1 MLIWF
6 NRHTRLYLTLAAALT
21 LALMVLAGWLA
32 RRDGEDRRE
41 VELARELVG
50 YAATLE
56 QGTLDSRVMG
66 AIILLGAEDAAVRN
80 LARGTTRPDDR
91 ATVATDLA
99 GLRQHFFVEEAFLI
113 GRGGLIAGNVEG
125 GRSDP
130 ERDRT
135 TAALI
140 DATQHDA
147 PNVYPAV
154 RSGGGGDERGIF
166 LTAPVQSGAGPVGA
180 IGVKIGIAKLDQLLG
195 SWSGGPAALVSPE
208 GVVFAASRDDWRL
221 RLTANVTP
229 AQGQHIRRG
238 GQFGVHFGETSR
250 PALPFDVSMSEADL
264 DGVHYA
270 VRTQALQWSDPEGDW
285 TLMLFDQRAAW
296 WQNPLV
302 LGAMALSG
310 LASAL
315 FLFWLFLLVRTS
327 ARMREARELAEA
339 ASRAKSE
346 FLANMSHEIR
356 TPMNGVIGMSHLLLD
371 TRLDDEQRD
380 YAQTIQSS
388 AESLLTLLNDILDFS
403 KIEAGKL
410 DIEHIDF
417 DLHVLLDN
425 FAAML
430 ALRAQ
435 DKGLEFVCA
444 TAPEV
449 PGQLR
454 GDPGRLRQILTNL
467 SGNAIKF
474 THAGEVAI
482 SVDLEAS
489 PPGEAVLRFTVSD
502 TGIGIPADKHD
513 VLFRQFSQVDASTT
527 RKYGGTGLG
536 LAISKRLVELMG
548 GEIGFESREGQ
559 GSNFWFTARFPLGEA
574 APQSVTQRADIQG
587 VRILVV
593 DDNATNRQLL
603 LRQLGAWGGRVEAA
617 EGGAAALA
625 MLDRALA
632 DQDPYRL
639 AILDM
644 QMPEMDGAE
653 LGRRIRGD
661 PRLDALR
668 LAMMTSV
675 GQRGDARRLESIGFS
690 AYLTKPVR
698 QSELSDLLALLLAAP
713 EAAPATKRIVTRH
726 SLAELRHGE
735 ARVLLVEDNLVNQR
749 VALALLKKLGLPAD
763 TALNGREA
771 LTALQSRTYDLVLMD
786 MQMPE
791 LDGLEATRLIRNP
804 TMGVLDPAVT
814 IVAMTANAMKSDEE
828 ACLAAGMNDFL
839 AKPVSATGLAAM
851 VAKWLAPTST

>member
-1 MLIWF
+1 MLLWF
-6 NRHTRLYLTLAAALT
+6 NRHTRLYLALSVVLT
-21 LALMVLAGWLA
+21 LALMGLAGSLA
-32 RRDGEDRRE
+32 LRDGADRRE
-41 VELARELVG
+41 VELTRELVG

-66 AIILLGAEDAAVRN
+66 AIILLGSENAAVRKQA
-80 LARGTTRPDDR
+80 LGTAGPADATQVAARLDS
-91 ATVATDLA
+91 
-99 GLRQHFFVEEAFLI
+99 LRQLYFVEEAFLI
-113 GRGGLIAGNVEG
+113 GRGGRVISSVEG
-125 GRSDP
+125 GRADP

-135 TAALI
+135 TARLI
-140 DATQHDA
+140 GTWRTSAD
-147 PNVYPAV
+147 VYPAV
-154 RSGGGGDERGIF
+154 RGGDERGIF
-166 LTAPVQSGAGPVGA
+166 LTAPVQVGSGSVGT
-180 IGVKIGIAKLDQLLG
+180 IGINIGIDKLDLLLK
-195 SWSGGPAALVSPE
+195 SWSGGPAALVSPG
-208 GVVFAASRDDWRL
+208 GVVFAASRGDWRL
-221 RLTANVTP
+221 RLTAGVTP
-229 AQGQHIRRG
+229 EQWAEIRRG
-238 GQFGVHFGETSR
+238 GQFGAHIGETPR
-250 PALPFDVSMSEADL
+250 LPFDVASNETDI

-270 VRTQALQWSDPEGDW
+270 VRTQALQWSDSGGDW
-285 TLMLFDQRAAW
+285 SLLLFDRRAVW
-296 WQNPLV
+296 WRNPVV
-302 LGAMALSG
+302 LGAMAVSG
-310 LASAL
+310 LAAAL
-315 FLFWLFLLVRTS
+315 FLFWLHLLMRTS

-371 TRLDDEQRD
+371 TALDDEQRD

-388 AESLLTLLNDILDFS
+388 AESLLILLNDILDFS

-410 DIEHIDF
+410 DIESIDF

-435 DKGLEFVCA
+435 EKGLELVCA

-449 PGQLR
+449 PGRLR

-474 THAGEVAI
+474 TQRGEVA
-482 SVDLEAS
+482 VNVELETAR
-489 PPGEAVLRFTVSD
+489 PDEVVLRFTVSD
-502 TGIGIPADKHD
+502 TGIGIPPEKHD

-536 LAISKRLVELMG
+536 LAISKRLVEMMG

-559 GSNFWFTARFPLGEA
+559 GSRFWFTACFPLQA
-574 APQSVTQRADIQG
+574 AATQDLAAHADIRG
-587 VRILVV
+587 IRILVV

-603 LRQLGAWGGRVEAA
+603 LRQLGAWGGRVDAVA
-617 EGGAAALA
+617 DGATALA
-625 MLDRALA
+625 LLERARA
-632 DQDPYRL
+632 EQDPFRL

-661 PRLDALR
+661 PRLTDLR
-668 LAMMTSV
+668 LAMMTSL
-675 GQRGDARRLESIGFS
+675 GQRGDARRFEAIGFA

-698 QSELSDLLALLLAAP
+698 QAELRDLLAALLGAP
-713 EAAPATKRIVTRH
+713 EAAATVKPIVTRH

-735 ARVLLVEDNLVNQR
+735 ARILLVEDNLVNQR
-749 VALALLKKLGLPAD
+749 VALALLKKQGLLAD

-771 LTALQSRTYDLVLMD
+771 VTALQARNYDLVLMD

-791 LDGLEATRLIRNP
+791 MDGLEATRLIRDPATGARN
-804 TMGVLDPAVT
+804 PAVT
-814 IVAMTANAMKSDEE
+814 LIAMTANAMKSDEE
-828 ACLAAGMNDFL
+828 ACRAAGMNDYL
-839 AKPVSATGLAAM
+839 AKPISAAGLAAM
-851 VAKWLAPTST
+851 LEKWLAPPA